1 MPYKLTW
8 WREARHTHWRH
19 AHWRH
24 STHRSS
30 REASSQILL
39 KQRVRLSFCVVG
51 VCNTVDDL
59 LCLVAGYLLVVGLD
73 VAEMVATVIVRLAHA
88 HTVMRKVDIAVVAEE
103 LGHRGVLVRND
114 GRLVVGAVMGWFGV
128 ARQVLDAR
136 RDSSRILEV
145 GHAGCRRLG
154 IANSQLESTFTCN
167 PTYAST
173 SNHHHMTAIICHDS
187 GLGPLVLLFLLL
199 FS

>member
-73 VAEMVATVIVRLAHA
+73 VSEMVATVVVRLAHA
-88 HTVMRKVDIAVVAEE
+88 HTVVRKVDIAVVAEE
-103 LGHRGVLVRND
+103 LGHRSMLVRNGWSTSCECSD
-114 GRLVVGAVMGWFGV
+114 GMIWSGAT
-128 ARQVLDAR
+128 
-136 RDSSRILEV
+136 S
-145 GHAGCRRLG
+145 AGCASRQLKNLRSRPCWVPTSWHCY
-154 IANSQLESTFTCN
+154 SQQEHLYLHATPLTL
-167 PTYAST
+167 PPR
-173 SNHHHMTAIICHDS
+173 IIII
-187 GLGPLVLLFLLL
+187 
-199 FS
+199 